1 MIAKAG
7 NMSNEKIRELQDKL
21 YLAAKTNPKRKFG
34 VLYDKVYREDILLM
48 AYKQVR
54 ANKGAH
60 GIDQQTFE
68 DIENKVGISE
78 FLANVRQ
85 RLIDKEYKPKPV
97 RRVYIPKPDGSKRPL
112 GIPVIEDRVV
122 QAAVKMIIEPIF
134 EACFMDYSYGFRPQ
148 KSAYEALREVYKWLN
163 YKCHWVIDADI
174 KSYFDKIPHDKL
186 IKSVMVKIIDKG
198 IIKLLNLWL
207 KAGVMEEMETR
218 KETTGTPQG
227 GVISPLLSNIY
238 LHWLDYMWE
247 KSGFNKRQHD
257 AHIVRYADDF
267 VILCRE
273 NPQKY
278 LEYAKMTLDKLGL
291 ELNATKTKIVNATME
306 EFNFLGHEFKV
317 QTSKRSGK
325 LKTYYYPSRK
335 AMSSVKK
342 KIREV
347 VRTAQHWSLP
357 NLIKERVNPL
367 LTGWGNYF
375 KTGNSRLHFKS
386 ITNYATYTL
395 TIMLRKKHKKRGK
408 GWRDHPPSWY
418 HDYHKLVNL
427 NNMVVV
433 DDTNKRYSRLK

>member
-227 GVISPLLSNIY
+227 GLCKA
-238 LHWLDYMWE
+238 LH
-247 KSGFNKRQHD
+247 K
-257 AHIVRYADDF
+257 
-267 VILCRE
+267 
-273 NPQKY
+273 PP
-278 LEYAKMTLDKLGL
+278 YAK
-291 ELNATKTKIVNATME
+291 
-306 EFNFLGHEFKV
+306 
-317 QTSKRSGK
+317 
-325 LKTYYYPSRK
+325 
-335 AMSSVKK
+335 
-342 KIREV
+342 
-347 VRTAQHWSLP
+347 
-357 NLIKERVNPL
+357 
-367 LTGWGNYF
+367 
-375 KTGNSRLHFKS
+375 
-386 ITNYATYTL
+386 
-395 TIMLRKKHKKRGK
+395 
-408 GWRDHPPSWY
+408 
-418 HDYHKLVNL
+418 
-427 NNMVVV
+427 
-433 DDTNKRYSRLK
+433 